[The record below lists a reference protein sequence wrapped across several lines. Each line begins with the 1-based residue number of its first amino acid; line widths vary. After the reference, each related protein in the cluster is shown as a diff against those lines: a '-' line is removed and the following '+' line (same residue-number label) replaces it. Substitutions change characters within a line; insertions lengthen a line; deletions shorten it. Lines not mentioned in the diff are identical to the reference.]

1 MTTPEER
8 AYKATA
14 RFVRE
19 LFEALELDEE
29 FADDEELEREINTTT
44 DAVIARIDE
53 RLQERFGDLFGPHD

>member
-19 LFEALELDEE
+19 LFEALELDKDLAP
-29 FADDEELEREINTTT
+29 ADLEKEIDSTTI
-44 DAVIARIDE
+44 AVVDQIDE
-53 RLQERFGDLFGPHD
+53 RLRERFGDLF